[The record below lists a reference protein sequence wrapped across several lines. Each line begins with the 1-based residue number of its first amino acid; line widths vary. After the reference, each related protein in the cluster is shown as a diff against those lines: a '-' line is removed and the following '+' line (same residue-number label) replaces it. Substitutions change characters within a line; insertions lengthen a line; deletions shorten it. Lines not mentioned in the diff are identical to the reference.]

1 MENTTKE
8 TQMEDKIM
16 EISLVA
22 IAGIMQGNMIGNY
35 TGQFN
40 SIKNVINGASEI
52 IDYIRKKGE

>member
-8 TQMEDKIM
+8 IQMENKIM

-22 IAGIMQGNMIGNY
+22 ITGIMQGNMVGNY

-40 SIKNVINGASEI
+40 SIRNVINGASEI
-52 IDYIRKKGE
+52 IDYIRNKGE

>member
-8 TQMEDKIM
+8 IQMENKIM

-22 IAGIMQGNMIGNY
+22 ITGIMQGNMVGNY

-40 SIKNVINGASEI
+40 SIKNVINGAGEI
-52 IDYIRKKGE
+52 IDYIRNRGK